1 MNPYSAQTKNLLRPT
16 WVGRLT
22 GLALV
27 AALLVPSTSCTSQQN
42 TGTSPAYLIIN
53 QLLAARG
60 DEPDEMSGDLASD
73 VLTNN
78 SIFADPG
85 QVTMELA
92 LKDPGSS
99 TTPAKPTS
107 MNFITVTR
115 YRVEYIRADGR
126 NTPGVDVPFPFEGAV
141 TFNVN
146 EEDGGTANFTLVR
159 IQAKM
164 EAPLMA
170 LRRPTNQPP
179 GGAIAISTIA
189 RITFYGTDQA
199 GRAVSVTGQIGVSFA
214 DWADPSGGRP

>member
-1 MNPYSAQTKNLLRPT
+1 MNPYSAQTKNLLRST

-22 GLALV
+22 GLAVV
-27 AALLVPSTSCTSQQN
+27 AALLMPAVSCTSQQN

-53 QLLAARG
+53 NLTAARG

-73 VLTNN
+73 VL
-78 SIFADPG
+78 SSGGVFADPG
-85 QVTMELA
+85 AVFMELA
-92 LKDPGSS
+92 LKDPGSGNA
-99 TTPAKPTS
+99 PAKPTS

-115 YRVEYIRADGR
+115 YRVEFIRADGR

-146 EEDGGTANFTLVR
+146 DEDGGGATFTLVR
-159 IQAKM
+159 VQAKL
-164 EAPLMA
+164 ESPLMA
-170 LRRPTNQPP
+170 LRKVNGSTPP

-199 GRAVSVTGQIGVSFA
+199 GRAVSVTGQIGVNFA
-214 DWADPSGGRP
+214 DWAG

>member
-16 WVGRLT
+16 TVGRLT

-53 QLLAARG
+53 QLVAARG

-99 TTPAKPTS
+99 TTPTKPTS

-126 NTPGVDVPFPFEGAV
+126 NTPGVDVPFPFSSGLTATV
-141 TFNVN
+141 S
-146 EEDGGTANFTLVR
+146 GTQTVGFTLVR
-159 IQAKM
+159 VQAKE
-164 EAPLMA
+164 EAPLRA
-170 LRRPTNQPP
+170 LRGG
-179 GGAIAISTIA
+179 GGAFAISTIA
-189 RITFYGTDQA
+189 RITFFGHDQT
-199 GRAVSVTGQIGVSFA
+199 GREVSVTGNLDVTFA
-214 DWADPSGGRP
+214 DWAG